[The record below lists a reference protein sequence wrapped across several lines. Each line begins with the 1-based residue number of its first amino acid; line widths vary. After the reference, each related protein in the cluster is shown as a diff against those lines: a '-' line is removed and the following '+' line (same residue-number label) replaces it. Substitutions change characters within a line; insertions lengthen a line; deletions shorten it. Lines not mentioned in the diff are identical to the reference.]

1 MATVVRGSSETTA
14 VDKDIRMANV
24 LVLEKGPRLPC
35 MLTFMFNSI
44 CSKHLDRR
52 LQTSM
57 FLMSSSRHVKGG
69 CQWFN
74 PLILH

>member
-1 MATVVRGSSETTA
+1 MLVFIFNGQCSRERSPEVVVERG
-14 VDKDIRMANV
+14 V
-24 LVLEKGPRLPC
+24 PC
-35 MLTFMFNSI
+35 MLAFMFNSI
-44 CSKHLDRR
+44 CSKHLDRK

-74 PLILH
+74 PFT